1 MRSPCIA
8 EAKASVSNGRI
19 SETGI
24 RAGSESARQL
34 ESNGIAAVRQAFA
47 ETVCK
52 GVVTG
57 QAVGKTERSY
67 ECDSARG
74 KHACGPQDDQSQ
86 RKAGRYHAE
95 TAYGAAVPLG
105 LVKVSHDCSVFV

>member
-1 MRSPCIA
+1 MYRGSQSLRIERPYFR
-8 EAKASVSNGRI
+8 NGDSRRV
-19 SETGI
+19 GK
-24 RAGSESARQL
+24 RRQL

-52 GVVTG
+52 GVATG

-67 ECDSARG
+67 ECDPGRG

>member
-24 RAGSESARQL
+24 RAGSESAASLR
-34 ESNGIAAVRQAFA
+34 AAVRQAFA